1 MPFLLL
7 LAALVVSGVGVW
19 VGRRWRVLGQVMM
32 GLGGVGLI
40 GVLAF
45 QVRQNLFPPQ
55 PKMPNRCNMAVSV
68 SLANCLLGD
77 LAGQSGT
84 VVLLFPPRRLM
95 DADTEQSYE
104 EGFVLPLRHG
114 GGNLHLKALRLEGA
128 SHDAGQGLSAFK
140 QALAQ
145 AQEALAIISYAGVPG
160 GFETLFSAGEPK
172 IAPLYVFD
180 PERTTNWLSLLK
192 QGRIRSVIVPRPG
205 INPVAAAAIAG
216 PPDAVFA
223 QLYLLATPDTADQ
236 IAAQLGKR

>member
-1 MPFLLL
+1 MPLFLL
-7 LAALVVSGVGVW
+7 LAALVVSGIGLW
-19 VGRRWRVLGQVMM
+19 ISRRWRLLGQVMM

-40 GVLAF
+40 GVLAL

-68 SLANCLLGD
+68 SLASCVLGD

-84 VVLLFPPRRLM
+84 IVLLFPQRPLM
-95 DADTEQSYE
+95 DADAEQSYE

-114 GGNLHLKALRLEGA
+114 GGKLHLKALRLEGGKR
-128 SHDAGQGLSAFK
+128 DAGQDLSTFK

-145 AQEALAIISYAGVPG
+145 AQEALAIVSYAGVPS

-180 PERTTNWLSLLK
+180 PNRTTNWLSLLK

-216 PPDAVFA
+216 PPNEIFD
-223 QLYLLATPDTADQ
+223 QLYLLATPETADQ
-236 IAAQLGKR
+236 LAAQLGKR

>member
-19 VGRRWRVLGQVMM
+19 MSRRWRVLGQVMM
-32 GLGGVGLI
+32 GLGGLGLI

-55 PKMPNRCNMAVSV
+55 PKMPNRCNMAVSLC
-68 SLANCLLGD
+68 LANCLMGD
-77 LAGQSGT
+77 LAGQSGN

-114 GGNLHLKALRLEGA
+114 RGKLHLKALRLEGGN
-128 SHDAGQGLSAFK
+128 HDPGQGLSAFR

-145 AQEALAIISYAGVPG
+145 ALEPLAIVSYAGAPA
-160 GFETLFSAGEPK
+160 GFETLFSAGQPK
-172 IAPLYVFD
+172 IAPLYIFD
-180 PERTTNWLSLLK
+180 PEGTTNWLSALK
-192 QGRIRSVIVPRPG
+192 QGRVRSVIVPRPAT
-205 INPVAAAAIAG
+205 NPSVGAGLAG
-216 PPDAVFA
+216 PPGEIFD
-223 QLYLLATPDTADQ
+223 QLYLLATPETADQ
-236 IAAQLGKR
+236 VAAQLSRK